1 MRKNHKKPNL
11 FIVGSPKC
19 GTTSLYHYLKEH
31 PQICM
36 SKEKELNYAEF
47 SEYNPYIKNLK
58 DYLSQ
63 WDHIKDEKIIG
74 EATPTYSYSKK
85 SAEAIYNFNPKAK
98 IILMRRNPNEALV
111 SWFRQYFTKNVGL
124 KEPHFEIYNYDKIIP
139 RYEKFFPKEQ
149 FMIIEFEDFI
159 NNPLKVYKE
168 VLQFLGVEYDGKRDF
183 PIHNEGYDVRNEAI
197 EKLIHKYF
205 HGENW
210 LKSFAKIFISN
221 KTAQKIADLNRKKKK

>member
-63 WDHIKDEKIIG
+63 WDHIKDEKIIWFILSG
-74 EATPTYSYSKK
+74 DLLHD
-85 SAEAIYNFNPKAK
+85 PKGTIKGYLDANYK
-98 IILMRRNPNEALV
+98 LEKARE
-111 SWFRQYFTKNVGL
+111 FTGL
-124 KEPHFEIYNYDKIIP
+124 KLY
-139 RYEKFFPKEQ
+139 RYVK
-149 FMIIEFEDFI
+149 
-159 NNPLKVYKE
+159 
-168 VLQFLGVEYDGKRDF
+168 
-183 PIHNEGYDVRNEAI
+183 
-197 EKLIHKYF
+197 
-205 HGENW
+205 
-210 LKSFAKIFISN
+210 
-221 KTAQKIADLNRKKKK
+221 